1 MSGQTVGAN
10 HPEQPERRQYVRIKK
25 NYIIRFS
32 DKANPSVN
40 IQVSQVENISR
51 GGVCFNSAISF
62 AVGTNVA
69 IEMRTPYLAESI
81 YFEGNV
87 LGMKELV
94 KGMIYQNHVKFHD
107 LSARANDVLDKIEKY
122 NTH

>member
-1 MSGQTVGAN
+1 MTGPAVGAGN
-10 HPEQPERRQYVRIKK
+10 ADQSERRQYARIKK

-51 GGVCFNSAISF
+51 GGVCFNSSIPF
-62 AVGTNVA
+62 TVGTNVA

-87 LGMKELV
+87 LGTKEV
-94 KGMIYQNHVKFHD
+94 IKGMIFQNHVKFHD
-107 LSARANDVLDKIEKY
+107 LSARALDVLEKIEKY